1 MPTPPHDL
9 PGYDFGTDR
18 AAHSPVTLDELRQ
31 LAQTSGLSAED
42 RRWLAMAGE
51 VLAPQ
56 AEDLVTAWRTQIGEQ
71 PHLAEWFR
79 APDGKPDERYKAAV
93 KPRFVQWV
101 IDVCTR
107 PHDQAWLDYQEE
119 IGLRHTPTKKN
130 ATDRVSAPPLV
141 PLRYLVAFTA
151 VVVTT
156 ARDFLAK
163 SDRVSRGGRA
173 HARRLDEGGAVD
185 AGPVGPA
192 VHPGRALVSA
202 S

>member
-1 MPTPPHDL
+1 MPTRPHDL

-31 LAQTSGLSAED
+31 LERTSGLSAED

-56 AEDLVTAWRTQIGEQ
+56 AEDMVTAWRTQIGEQ
-71 PHLAEWFR
+71 PYLAEWFR
-79 APDGKPDERYKAAV
+79 APDGTPDERYKAAV

-107 PHDQAWLDYQEE
+107 PYDQAWLDYQEE

-163 SDRVSRGGRA
+163 SDRSPEDVELM
-173 HARRLDEGGAVD
+173 HAAWTKAVLLTLALWVRPYTRDE
-185 AGPVGPA
+185 
-192 VHPGRALVSA
+192 LW
-202 S
+202 